1 MTDHQLVLFSIGK
14 AGKASKRSFS
24 SFKEDDAPAH
34 ESLIAPTP
42 ESTAIVL
49 AGLAQQNEEVQF
61 ERKKQK
67 TSRFG
72 LLFEGQNTWM
82 AQVEPSGPVEEID
95 TLPTEDDELAEGR
108 RAFPLSPI

>member
-1 MTDHQLVLFSIGK
+1 MQRQIINLSFFSIG
-14 AGKASKRSFS
+14 GTGTASKRSFS
-24 SFKEDDAPAH
+24 AFKEDDT
-34 ESLIAPTP
+34 SPTATH

-67 TSRFG
+67 KSEFG

-82 AQVEPSGPVEEID
+82 EQLPEPPVEEID
-95 TLPTEDDELAEGR
+95 TLPKHEDDELAAGR